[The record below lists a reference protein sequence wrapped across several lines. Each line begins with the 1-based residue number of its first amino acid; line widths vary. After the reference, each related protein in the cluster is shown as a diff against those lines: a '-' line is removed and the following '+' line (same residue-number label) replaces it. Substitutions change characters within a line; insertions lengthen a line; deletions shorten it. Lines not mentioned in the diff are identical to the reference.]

1 MSAHPLAAVRGRG
14 ARGRGTGVRPPG
26 PPVRALPGLLRKLAV
41 DRLGMMR
48 DAAELSDAVR
58 VSIGPKRMYVF
69 NRPDYAKHVLA
80 DNASNYRKGI
90 GLVESRK
97 VLGDGLLTSEGEL
110 WRAQR
115 RAVRPA
121 FRPGRIAA
129 QAGAVAEESAK
140 LVDLLRGRAGGGPV
154 DVLKEVT
161 GLTLGVLGRALM
173 NADLEEYGGIAHAF
187 EAVQDQAMFD
197 MVTQSLVPTWVPLA
211 TQRRFRRARRELVRI
226 ADELVA
232 DHDLRAA
239 GGEDA
244 DDALSRMILA
254 ARGHRDPAVGRRLLR
269 DELITLLLAG
279 HETTASTLGWTL
291 LSLARHPRVRDR
303 VREEA
308 RAVLA
313 GGRLPEAEDLHRL
326 VYTAQ
331 VVQEAMRLY
340 PPVWILPR
348 VARRDDEVGG
358 YAVPAGSDVL
368 ICPYTLHRHPDL
380 WEAPERF
387 DPERFDPER
396 SAHRSR
402 YAYIPFGA
410 GPRFCVGSGLGMMEA
425 VFVTAL
431 VTRDLD
437 LTPVP
442 GHEGVAEPMMSLR
455 MRGGLPMTVRVAR

>member
-1 MSAHPLAAVRGRG
+1 MSVH
-14 ARGRGTGVRPPG
+14 PPG
-26 PPVRALPGLLRKLAV
+26 PPVWALPGLLRKLAV

-58 VSIGPKRMYVF
+58 VSMGPKKLYIF

-80 DNASNYRKGI
+80 DNAANYHKGI

-115 RAVRPA
+115 RNVQPA

-129 QAGAVAEESAK
+129 QAGAVAEESAR
-140 LVDLLRGRAGGGPV
+140 LVELLRRRAGDTPV
-154 DVLKEVT
+154 DILSEVT
-161 GLTLGVLGRALM
+161 GLTLGVLGRTLM
-173 NADLEEYGGIAHAF
+173 DTSLDAHGGIAHAF

-197 MVTQSLVPTWVPLA
+197 MVTQGLVPTWVPLA
-211 TQRRFRRARRELVRI
+211 TQRRFRRARRELTRI
-226 ADELVA
+226 VDELVA
-232 DHDLRAA
+232 DRSARLTD
-239 GGEDA
+239 GEGA
-244 DDALSRMILA
+244 DDAFARMILA
-254 ARGHRDPAVGRRLLR
+254 AREREDAARGRRLLQE
-269 DELITLLLAG
+269 ELVTLLLAG

-291 LSLARHPRVRDR
+291 LLLARHPHVRDL

-313 GGRLPEAEDLHRL
+313 GGRLPDAEDLHKL
-326 VYTAQ
+326 TYTMQ

-348 VARRDDEVGG
+348 IAQGPDRVGG
-358 YAVPAGSDVL
+358 FDVPAKADVL
-368 ICPYTLHRHPDL
+368 VCPYTLHRHPDL
-380 WEAPERF
+380 WE
-387 DPERFDPER
+387 DPERFDPGR
-396 SAHRSR
+396 FDPARVAHRHR

-410 GPRFCVGSGLGMMEA
+410 GPRFCVGSNLGMMEA

-431 VTRDLD
+431 VSRDLD
-437 LTPVP
+437 LAVVP
-442 GHEGVAEPMMSLR
+442 GHQGVAEPMMSLR
-455 MRGGLPMTVRVAR
+455 MRGGLPMTVRTVD